1 MHDSH
6 LVSEAFIADPYP
18 ALHEL
23 RADSPVHWSD
33 AIGGWM
39 LTRHDDVLGSLKDH
53 RRLSNVGRLARAA
66 EHLPPES
73 RSRLRTFEDHYR
85 TKGLLH
91 SDPPDHTRLRRLVL
105 TAFSPRMVTALAPRI
120 QQIADEL
127 LDAAGDD
134 GGMEVIESLGF
145 ALPVT
150 VLAEILGAPRS
161 DRKLFRRWADGVLPF
176 QGRNKPELEILLL
189 AQDTIVEMRAYLHDA
204 IRRRRESPGADLLSE
219 MVRAEAE
226 GDRLSESEI
235 VNTCITLLVAGHE
248 TTTSLI
254 GNGLALLLADP
265 DRWHRLGADRSL
277 LDPALEEILRY
288 ESPVARQPRVATTDI
303 EMRGV
308 TIRAG
313 DVVFQMLNAANRDP
327 DVFTAPDMFRLDR
340 KPNNHLAFG
349 LGPHFCIG
357 APLART
363 EGRIVF
369 AALLDRF
376 PRMRRDGEA
385 LRWDTAKPNSRVL
398 RSLRVSF

>member
-18 ALHEL
+18 ALREL
-23 RADSPVHWSD
+23 RAERPVHWSD

-39 LTRHDDVLGSLKDH
+39 LTRHDDVLGTLKDH

-161 DRKLFRRWADGVLPF
+161 DRNLFRRWADGVLPF
-176 QGRNKPELEILLL
+176 QGRNKPELEVLLL

-204 IRRRRESPGADLLSE
+204 IRRRRESPGTDLLSE

-265 DRWHRLGADRSL
+265 DRWRRLGADRSL

-288 ESPVARQPRVATTDI
+288 ESPVARQPRVAVADI
-303 EMRGV
+303 ELRGV

-327 DVFTAPDMFRLDR
+327 GVFTAPDTFRLDR

-376 PRMRRDGEA
+376 PRIRLADGA